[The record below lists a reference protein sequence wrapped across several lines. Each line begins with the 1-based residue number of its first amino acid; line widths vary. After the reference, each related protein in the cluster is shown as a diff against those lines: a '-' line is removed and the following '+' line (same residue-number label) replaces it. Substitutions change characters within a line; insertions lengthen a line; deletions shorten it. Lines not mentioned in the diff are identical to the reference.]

1 MTFSLKWGKLYKL
14 KFYCESKYIKGV
26 ETNGSD
32 YRIVAADKQKPRE
45 SRYIDLIG
53 YYNPMLDTPDVKVDI
68 NKYNDWIKK
77 GAKPSPTV
85 KSLIKKVNS
94 EN

>member
-1 MTFSLKWGKLYKL
+1 MVVIRLTRMGTKHRPF
-14 KFYCESKYIKGV
+14 
-26 ETNGSD
+26 
-32 YRIVAADKQKPRE
+32 YRIVATDKRRPRE

-53 YYNPMLDTPDVKVDI
+53 HYNPMMETPDIKIDLD
-68 NKYNDWIKK
+68 KYNEWITK

-94 EN
+94 DN